1 MKLLTPLCLIAV
13 VLLALTVF
21 HLNKKVNR
29 MERSMTPHF
38 QLIAAK

>member
-1 MKLLTPLCLIAV
+1 MKLLTPLCLIAL
-13 VLLALTVF
+13 VLLALAFV

-29 MERSMTPHF
+29 MERSMRPHF